1 MVWGYRV
8 ISTGLE
14 RGVGLATRRTSWR
27 LLSISIAF
35 LLYSAPGT
43 AIAKERASAVGRSV
57 ATIVTRLSFIKTQ
70 DLDFGQIVPSNSAG
84 TVTIAPGGTRS
95 SAGGVLLVGDQGQP
109 ARFAGYGFRNQTVLI
124 SLSSLTGTLQRQ
136 GGTETMR
143 FDTFV
148 IGSTPQVQL
157 STAPLS
163 FRIASTTGQFAF
175 PVGATL
181 RVAARQRPGKYSG
194 TFSIVLQYQ

>member
-1 MVWGYRV
+1 MFWRSRF
-8 ISTGLE
+8 ISTESGRLAE
-14 RGVGLATRRTSWR
+14 LAPALVLWRVLATTVAC
-27 LLSISIAF
+27 LLV
-35 LLYSAPGT
+35 SAPAK
-43 AIAKERASAVGRSV
+43 AIAGERADAVGQSV

-70 DLDFGQIVPSNSAG
+70 DLDFGQIVPSNTSG
-84 TVTIAPGGTRS
+84 TVTIAPGGARS
-95 SAGGVLLVGDQGQP
+95 STGGVMLVGDPGQP
-109 ARFAGYGFRNQTVLI
+109 AGFAGYGFRNQTVLI
-124 SLSSLTGTLQRQ
+124 SLSALTGTLQRQ

>member
-1 MVWGYRV
+1 
-8 ISTGLE
+8 
-14 RGVGLATRRTSWR
+14 LAVVSVALA
-27 LLSISIAF
+27 LLLF
-35 LLYSAPGT
+35 CAPQT
-43 AIAKERASAVGRSV
+43 AIAKERASSVGRSV
-57 ATIVTRLSFIKTQ
+57 AIVVTRLSFIKTQ
-70 DLDFGQIVPSNSAG
+70 DLDFGQIVPSNTAG

-95 SAGGVLLVGDQGQP
+95 STGGVMLVGDPGQP
-109 ARFAGYGFRNQTVLI
+109 ARFAGFGSRNQTVLI
-124 SLSSLTGTLQRQ
+124 SLSTLTGTLQRQ

-143 FDTFV
+143 FDTFI

-181 RVAARQRPGKYSG
+181 RVAARQKPGKYSG
-194 TFSIVLQYQ
+194 TFAIVLQYQ

>member
-1 MVWGYRV
+1 MIWGNRF
-8 ISTGLE
+8 ISTGLG
-14 RGVGLATRRTSWR
+14 RLAEQAPPQAFWR
-27 LLSISIAF
+27 LLVVAVAC
-35 LLYSAPGT
+35 LLVSAPAT
-43 AIAKERASAVGRSV
+43 AIAKERANAVGQSV

-95 SAGGVLLVGDQGQP
+95 STGGVMLVGDPGQP

-124 SLSSLTGTLQRQ
+124 SLSSLTGTLQRK

-143 FDTFV
+143 FDTFI

-181 RVAARQRPGKYSG
+181 RVAARQRPGTYLG
-194 TFSIVLQYQ
+194 TFTILLQYQ